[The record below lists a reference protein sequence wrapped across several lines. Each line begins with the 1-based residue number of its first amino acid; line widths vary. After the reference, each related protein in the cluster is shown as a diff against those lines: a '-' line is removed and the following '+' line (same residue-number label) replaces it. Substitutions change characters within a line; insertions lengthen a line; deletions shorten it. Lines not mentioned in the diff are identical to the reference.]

1 MKTAELI
8 TDILK
13 SIDRLIQNIR
23 KLINSMKKRKSKEKN
38 SLINNI

>member
-8 TDILK
+8 TEILK

-23 KLINSMKKRKSKEKN
+23 KLINSMKKENRNKKT
-38 SLINNI
+38 